1 MKRPLILFPLLL
13 LHLLLGIGALYGGW
27 MLMTDA
33 DGFGVKPE
41 WLEHSPFRSYILPGI
56 ILFVINGVFP
66 LFIAWGLFRKPVWH
80 RAGLFNIYPERHWAW
95 TYSLFSGLGLIIW
108 INVQITMVP
117 FFWLQ
122 PVFLT
127 VGLLILIFT
136 LWPGLMRYYQN

>member
-1 MKRPLILFPLLL
+1 MKRPPILYLLLL
-13 LHLLLGIGALYGGW
+13 LHLLLGTGALYGGW

-33 DGFGVKPE
+33 DGFGVQPE
-41 WLEHSPFRSYILPGI
+41 WLEHSPFRSYAVPGI
-56 ILFVINGVFP
+56 ILFVINGLFP
-66 LFIAWGLFRKPVWH
+66 LFIAWGLFRKPDWPW
-80 RAGLFNIYPERHWAW
+80 AGLFNIYPERHWAW